1 MSSNVGLI
9 LSLLFVA
16 LVFLFGADLITIQV
30 AYTSLEN
37 IANDIAFDI
46 MWNVSYTSEYR
57 ENLAASL
64 YDDGITYTEIDS
76 CHTDVCA
83 YGETVSFNLSRT
95 IDLFLFSNDMTISV
109 SRSAVLGYYGN

>member
-16 LVFLFGADLITIQV
+16 IVFLFGADLITLQA
-30 AYTSLEN
+30 AYTALEN
-37 IANDIAFDI
+37 TANDIAFDI
-46 MWNVSYTSEYR
+46 MWNSSFTKDDEAD
-57 ENLAASL
+57 LIASL
-64 YDDGITYTEIDS
+64 KEDGITYTTIDS
-76 CHTDVCA
+76 CKTDVCA